1 MVVVVANATVVAGL
15 VPLTGS
21 VEATAMIGVMVEG
34 TVEGTVESA
43 VGGRPPVAA
52 QEARTM
58 AAEMEATTRYT
69 PL

>member
-1 MVVVVANATVVAGL
+1 LVVVVVANATVVAGL

-21 VEATAMIGVMVEG
+21 VEATATIGVM
-34 TVEGTVESA
+34 VEGTVESA

-69 PL
+69 AV